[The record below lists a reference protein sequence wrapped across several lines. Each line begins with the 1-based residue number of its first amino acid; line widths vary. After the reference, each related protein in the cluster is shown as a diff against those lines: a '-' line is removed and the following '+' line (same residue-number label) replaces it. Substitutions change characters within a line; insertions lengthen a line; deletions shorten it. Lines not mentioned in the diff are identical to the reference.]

1 MAHDLKDDAANILFN
16 ISAVERETG
25 LSKDTLRMWE
35 RRYDFP
41 QPVRDTHGDRAYTTE
56 QITKLRLIRRLL
68 DQGHRPGKIIGLD
81 DAHLERLVTDPA
93 GDEPQ
98 RQDIAVY
105 IQLLRSHDA
114 LGLRRH
120 LSQAIARQGLQKFV
134 VDTVAPLSLA
144 VGEAWMRGEIAVFEE
159 HLYTELME
167 GLLRNAI
174 SALQPQGSA
183 PRVLL
188 TTLPNEQHG
197 LGLLMVEAMLTVE
210 NALCIALG
218 TETPVTE
225 IAQAAQ
231 AHNTDLVALSF
242 SSAYPET
249 KAVEALRE
257 LRALLPEPV
266 LLCAGGTGVARIRRR
281 PDGVRLIADL
291 EKMCDFVRQ
300 WRAENSSY

>member
-1 MAHDLKDDAANILFN
+1 MAHDLRDDAANILFN

-41 QPVRDTHGDRAYTTE
+41 QPVRDSNGDRAYTTE
-56 QITKLRLIRRLL
+56 QIAKLRLIRRLL

-93 GDEPQ
+93 GDQPR
-98 RQDIAVY
+98 RQDIAIY
-105 IQLLRSHDA
+105 IQLLQSHEA
-114 LGLRRH
+114 LELRRH

-134 VDTVAPLSLA
+134 VDTVAPLTET

-231 AHNTDLVALSF
+231 AHDTNIVALSF
-242 SSAYPET
+242 SSVCPEA

-257 LRALLPEPV
+257 LRALLPESV
-266 LLCAGGTGVARIRRR
+266 LLCAGGSGVARIRRR
-281 PDGVRLIADL
+281 LDGIHLIVEL
-291 EKMCDFVRQ
+291 EEMCEFVRQ
-300 WRAENSSY
+300 WRAEHSSY

>member
-1 MAHDLKDDAANILFN
+1 MAHHTKDDADTILFN

-25 LSKDTLRMWE
+25 LSKDTLRVWE
-35 RRYDFP
+35 RRYHFP
-41 QPVRDTHGDRAYTTE
+41 RPVRDDNGDRAYTTE
-56 QITKLRLIRRLL
+56 QITKLRLIKRLL

-81 DAHLERLVTDPA
+81 DTHLERLVSEPA
-93 GDEPQ
+93 GDQPP

-105 IQLLRSHDA
+105 IHLVRSHQA
-114 LGLRRH
+114 LELRRH
-120 LSQAIARQGLQKFV
+120 LSQAMARQGLQRFV
-134 VDTVAPLSLA
+134 TQTVGPLTQA

-159 HLYTELME
+159 HLFTELME

-174 SALQPQGSA
+174 TALQPQGNA

-188 TTLPNEQHG
+188 TSLPNEQHN

-231 AHNTDLVALSF
+231 AHRTDIVALSF
-242 SSAYPET
+242 SGAYPET
-249 KAVEALRE
+249 KAIEALRE
-257 LRALLPEPV
+257 LRTLLPEPV
-266 LLCAGGTGVARIRRR
+266 LLCAGGAGVGRIRRR
-281 PDGVRLIADL
+281 LDGIELITDL
-291 EKMCDFVRQ
+291 EKMCELVRQ
-300 WRAENSSY
+300 WRAEHSSY

>member
-1 MAHDLKDDAANILFN
+1 MAHDLRDNPANILFN

-41 QPVRDTHGDRAYTTE
+41 RPVRDANGDRAYTTE

-98 RQDIAVY
+98 RQDLAIY
-105 IQLLRSHDA
+105 IQLLRTHDA
-114 LGLRRH
+114 LELRRH
-120 LSQAIARQGLQKFV
+120 LSQGIARQGLQKFV
-134 VDTVAPLSLA
+134 VDTVAPLSQA

-159 HLYTELME
+159 HLYTQLME

-174 SALQPQGSA
+174 SAVQPQGNA

-188 TTLPNEQHG
+188 TSLPNEQHG

-210 NALCIALG
+210 NALCIPLG

-225 IAQAAQ
+225 ITQAAQ

-242 SSAYPET
+242 SSAYPEA

-266 LLCAGGTGVARIRRR
+266 LLCAGGAGVARIRRR
-281 PDGVRLIADL
+281 IDGVHLIADL
-291 EKMCDFVRQ
+291 EKMCELVRQ
-300 WRAENSSY
+300 WRAEHSSY